1 MRSKY
6 KIFIQTIKSKKKIL
20 GNFFLIHQSQAG
32 FEPTRLRAVNGS
44 DENRL
49 DPSTIWAHETIR
61 LCFIFI

>member
-1 MRSKY
+1 MCSKY
-6 KIFIQTIKSKKKIL
+6 KVFIQTIKSKKIL

-49 DPSTIWAHETIR
+49 DPSTIWAH
-61 LCFIFI
+61 